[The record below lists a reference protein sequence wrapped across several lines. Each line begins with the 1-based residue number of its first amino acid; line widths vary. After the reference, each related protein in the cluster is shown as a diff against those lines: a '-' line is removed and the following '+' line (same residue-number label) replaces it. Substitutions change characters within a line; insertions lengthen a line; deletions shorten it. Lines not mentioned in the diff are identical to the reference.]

1 MLKEKVA
8 LITGASQGIGK
19 EVALTLAGYGAS
31 IAVNYYPGCEADAAA
46 VVKEAEELGVKA
58 FAVEGDVT
66 DFDGV
71 KEMLDKVV
79 AEFGRIDILVN
90 NAGIT
95 KDNLALKM
103 SEKDFDAVIAVNLK
117 GTFNCMKHISKIMLK
132 QKYGRIINMSSIVGV
147 HGNAG
152 QINYSA
158 TKAGVIG
165 MAKSLAQELGSRNI
179 TVNAVAPGFI
189 DTDMTKVLP
198 EDVKKQMLA
207 EIPLRRMGQVKD
219 IAEAVAFLASDRA
232 SYITGQTLLVDGGM
246 GM

>member
-1 MLKEKVA
+1 MLKDKVA

-19 EVALTLAGYGAS
+19 EVALTLAGYGAK
-31 IAVNYYPGCEADAAA
+31 IAVNYYPGCEADAAV
-46 VVKEAEELGVKA
+46 VVKEVEAMGVEA

-66 DFDGV
+66 NFDGV
-71 KEMLDKVV
+71 KEMFDSVL
-79 AEFGRIDILVN
+79 AQFGRIDILVN

-103 SEKDFDAVIAVNLK
+103 SERDFDAVIAVNLK

-152 QINYSA
+152 QVNYAA

-189 DTDMTKVLP
+189 DTDMTKGLP

-207 EIPLRRMGQVKD
+207 GIPLRRMGQVKD